1 MPIQVIVEKCTGC
14 MLCIKACPFDAIRI
28 MDRPEGRGLASDRPE
43 GHGLASFGQSHSQ
56 SQKKAII
63 DLNKCTLCGACVPA
77 CKFKAILIEKT
88 PEKCSLPDIKDYKGI
103 WVFAEQKLGKAQSV
117 SYELLGKARELADKL
132 KCQVSAVFIG
142 HNLKDQLDELIW
154 HGADNI
160 YLVEAPEIANFQDEP
175 YTRILVELVKK
186 YKPEILLC
194 GATAIG
200 RSLISRVAIKI
211 KAGLTAD
218 CTGLDIDPEKKIL
231 LQTRPAFG
239 GNIMATIISPN
250 YRPQMATVRHK
261 VFQPMQPDKHRKGK
275 VIKEAFDA
283 AVYESRTKLLD
294 IVEEVETLV
303 NLAEAD
309 IIVSGGRGMGGPENF
324 KLLEELAHALGA
336 AVGASRAAVDSGW
349 MPYSHQVGQT
359 GRTVAPKIYFA
370 CGISGQI
377 QHLVGMQSSK
387 IIVAINKD
395 PEAPIFKVAT
405 YGIVGD
411 LFQVIP
417 SLTKK
422 FKETLK
428 K

>member
-1 MPIQVIVEKCTGC
+1 MAIQVLIEKCNGC
-14 MLCIKACPFDAIRI
+14 SLCVKACPFDAIRI
-28 MDRPEGRGLASDRPE
+28 LD
-43 GHGLASFGQSHSQ
+43 
-56 SQKKAII
+56 KKAKI
-63 DLNKCTLCGACVPA
+63 DSNKCTLCGACVSV
-77 CKFKAILIEKT
+77 CKFKAIISERPISTCQT
-88 PEKCSLPDIKDYKGI
+88 PNIQDYHGV
-103 WVFAEQKLGKAQSV
+103 WVFIEQKKGKVQPV

-132 KCQVSAVFIG
+132 GCQVSGVLIG
-142 HNLKDQLDELIW
+142 NELEKELNELIW
-154 HGADNI
+154 RGADNI
-160 YLVEAPEIANFQDEP
+160 YLVEAKELAHFQDES
-175 YTRILVELVKK
+175 YTKILVKLIQK

-211 KAGLTAD
+211 MAGLTAD
-218 CTGLDIDPEKKIL
+218 CTGLDIDPQKKIL

-261 VFQPMQPDKHRKGK
+261 VMQPLPRDEKRKGK
-275 VIKEAFDA
+275 IIREVFDEET
-283 AVYESRTKLLD
+283 YRCRTKLLD
-294 IVEEVETLV
+294 VVEEVTSLV

-309 IIVSGGRGMGGPENF
+309 IIVSGGRGMGKAENF
-324 KLLEELAHALGA
+324 KLLEELAQVLGA
-336 AVGASRAAVDSGW
+336 AVGASRAAVDAGW

-377 QHLVGMQSSK
+377 QHLVGMSSSK

-411 LFQVIP
+411 LFQIIP
-417 SLTKK
+417 VLTQR
-422 FKETLK
+422 FKEALRK
-428 K
+428 